1 MRRPAVVKGS
11 LVKRRPAGAK
21 ASVLPRP
28 ARRSELNAVEAT
40 EEEAS
45 CNDSCSSE
53 LNAVE
58 ATEEEASCYDSYRR
72 RSKLYG
78 LEHVDDAFDAACN
91 YWTCYWP
98 RRRICFRGLQ
108 TMLNSSPTGKDFPC
122 SLRRLVWSFIH
133 GPELFVV
140 CETSLHPHP
149 QLDIISIHRCLLSAT
164 AAAKHFWNQKKRK
177 VGKYRMELQTCD
189 VPFALHA
196 SGQHGDEIA
205 IVVSSHECFATGSAH
220 VIIQAPARPAH
231 GGDGIAAGG
240 CELCISKVVDGSKV
254 DQQARSAFQDLD
266 CVSALDRQKVS
277 TDILFGSSFG
287 ETHLH
292 SPLLGRSGLLRN
304 GDRPSSAG
312 YEAYHVPSVWQRLGR
327 SGLLYDVLSV
337 WAETR
342 DGKDNL
348 ALRCRYYAYPGPYDM
363 LYENEI
369 TVYVERHAIA

>member
-1 MRRPAVVKGS
+1 MRRPAVAKGS

-21 ASVLPRP
+21 ASVLQRP

-45 CNDSCSSE
+45 CNDSCIE
-53 LNAVE
+53 
-58 ATEEEASCYDSYRR
+58 
-72 RSKLYG
+72 G

-122 SLRRLVWSFIH
+122 SLRRLVLSFIH

-149 QLDIISIHRCLLSAT
+149 QLNIISIHRCLLSAT

-177 VGKYRMELQTCD
+177 VGKYRMDLQTRD

-220 VIIQAPARPAH
+220 VIIQRPALVEIQRPAH

-254 DQQARSAFQDLD
+254 DQQARSAFQELD

-312 YEAYHVPSVWQRLGR
+312 YEAYHVPDL
-327 SGLLYDVLSV
+327 DDILSV

-342 DGKDNL
+342 DGKNNL